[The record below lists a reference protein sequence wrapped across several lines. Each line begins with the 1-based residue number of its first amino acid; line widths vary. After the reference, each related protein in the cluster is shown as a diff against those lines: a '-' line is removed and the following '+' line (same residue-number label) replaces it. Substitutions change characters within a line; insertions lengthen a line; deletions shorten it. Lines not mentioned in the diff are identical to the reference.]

1 MKLDYFLP
9 PVRRG
14 KVRKGVFAISV
25 SRGLCPRVLIT
36 KHSAMRPLPNEESP
50 FRIPDIAL
58 HWHEG
63 RIRTPDN
70 VPRVS
75 ATDLAAIAETKT
87 LA

>member
-1 MKLDYFLP
+1 
-9 PVRRG
+9 
-14 KVRKGVFAISV
+14 
-25 SRGLCPRVLIT
+25 
-36 KHSAMRPLPNEESP
+36 MRPLPNEESP